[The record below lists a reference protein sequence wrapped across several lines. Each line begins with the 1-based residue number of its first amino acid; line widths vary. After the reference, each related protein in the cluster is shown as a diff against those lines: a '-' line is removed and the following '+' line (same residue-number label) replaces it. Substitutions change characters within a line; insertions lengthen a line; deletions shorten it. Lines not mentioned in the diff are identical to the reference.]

1 MGKPLPQGTHR
12 SEVKEMKLTK
22 IQMLDEVIIARKK
35 KMSDVEIQNARY
47 YVKYRTISYVTK
59 VYELF
64 LTDKE
69 HVEFYYALLV
79 R

>member
-1 MGKPLPQGTHR
+1 
-12 SEVKEMKLTK
+12 MKLTK
-22 IQMLDEVIIARKK
+22 IQMLDEVMSARKK
-35 KMSDVEIQNARY
+35 GMNANEIYDA
-47 YVKYRTISYVTK
+47 VSYALAKPLDYITK